1 MRIAL
6 ALCLLAVTAQA
17 QVARRV
23 QGDGL
28 VAWWALEGNA
38 VSVVPAPT
46 GTLGV
51 ATSFTGGPSGL
62 VVNNATK
69 TSTRVISVPSTN
81 YGTTHT
87 VAAWV
92 RPVAQGGAFNFG
104 AVLGDAN
111 TLNAGPLSFVTT
123 ASLTFSYTIGTG
135 GADVVIPSS
144 LLSNW
149 FHACTVRVGTAV
161 SFYVNGRFVG
171 SGTLPNNN
179 NFALQKIGGRQST
192 DSATYVG
199 LYDDLRIFNGALS
212 PQEIAALANS
222 RRRNHSQ

>member
-6 ALCLLAVTAQA
+6 ALLLLAVTAQA

-51 ATSFTGGPSGL
+51 ATSFTRGPLGL
-62 VVNNATK
+62 AVDNATK
-69 TSTRVISVPSTN
+69 TSTRVISVAATN

-92 RPVAQGGAFNFG
+92 RPVAQGDLYNYG

-111 TLNAGPLSFVTT
+111 TLNAGPLSFNTT
-123 ASLTFSYTIGTG
+123 TSLTFSYTIGTG
-135 GADVVIPSS
+135 AAAVVIPSS

-179 NFALQKIGGRQST
+179 DFVLRNIGGRHAT
-192 DSATYVG
+192 DVLTYVG
-199 LYDDLRIFNGALS
+199 LYDDLRIYNRALS
-212 PQEIAALANS
+212 PQEIAALVNS